1 MIGNGAV
8 AKIVLAVTLGGSAG
22 AISYVGLQQMPVNH
36 GVAPSLPWTS
46 AQAGGAGAGAAPKSE
61 DRSRGVDQASR
72 GNASGSGCARG
83 TARRTKTGIVCQVDV
98 AASDESRKTAAEGY
112 QPTEGS
118 TRSVEAQ
125 RVDGASSSQGT
136 GLFKALTDVLP

>member
-22 AISYVGLQQMPVNH
+22 AISYVGLQQLPAAH
-36 GVAPSLPWTS
+36 GAAPSFPWSS
-46 AQAGGAGAGAAPKSE
+46 AQAGHAGRGPKND
-61 DRSRGVDQASR
+61 DRSPGLDQSSR
-72 GNASGSGCARG
+72 SNASGGGCTRG
-83 TARRTKTGIVCQVDV
+83 MARRTKDGIVCQADV
-98 AASDESRKTAAEGY
+98 AAADESRKTAAQGY
-112 QPTEGS
+112 QPAQGS
-118 TRSVEAQ
+118 VRSVDAQ